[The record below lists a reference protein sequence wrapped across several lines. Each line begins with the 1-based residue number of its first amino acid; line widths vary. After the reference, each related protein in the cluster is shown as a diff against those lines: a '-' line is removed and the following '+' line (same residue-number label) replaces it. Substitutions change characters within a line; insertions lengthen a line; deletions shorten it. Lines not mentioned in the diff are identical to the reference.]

1 MPPSEFWKTLL
12 SAALGFLAGLLA
24 EPLRLLITNSVK
36 LRQMRTALYR
46 DAIHRYWDLVQ
57 IVYKGSGK
65 EHGGKSA
72 LAVTRRYI
80 RDDLLE
86 HFHSTDRA
94 NLYRPREFRELEN
107 YYTHLRSLKKLRL
120 PASRDYDAYMRDIL
134 NMFDYYVR
142 SGRLSRWKAY
152 RYGGRELRKH
162 WRDENARYSLESFE
176 ELL

>member
-94 NLYRPREFRELEN
+94 NLYRLREFRELEN

-142 SGRLSRWKAY
+142 SG
-152 RYGGRELRKH
+152 G
-162 WRDENARYSLESFE
+162 SLEGLPLWRE
-176 ELL
+176 RVAQALAG

>member
-94 NLYRPREFRELEN
+94 NLYRLREFRELEN

-120 PASRDYDAYMRDIL
+120 PASRDYNAYMRDIL

-152 RYGGRELRKH
+152 R
-162 WRDENARYSLESFE
+162 
-176 ELL
+176 

>member
-1 MPPSEFWKTLL
+1 M
-12 SAALGFLAGLLA
+12 
-24 EPLRLLITNSVK
+24 
-36 LRQMRTALYR
+36 
-46 DAIHRYWDLVQ
+46 
-57 IVYKGSGK
+57 
-65 EHGGKSA
+65 
-72 LAVTRRYI
+72 AVTRRYI

-94 NLYRPREFRELEN
+94 NLYRLRGFRELEN

-152 RYGGRELRKH
+152 R
-162 WRDENARYSLESFE
+162 
-176 ELL
+176 

>member
-46 DAIHRYWDLVQ
+46 DAIHRYWDLVPIQCRSHLALYRDAIHRYWDLVQ
-57 IVYKGSGK
+57 IVYKRSGK

-94 NLYRPREFRELEN
+94 NLYRLREFRELEN

-134 NMFDYYVR
+134 NMF
-142 SGRLSRWKAY
+142 
-152 RYGGRELRKH
+152 
-162 WRDENARYSLESFE
+162 
-176 ELL
+176 

>member
-86 HFHSTDRA
+86 HFHSTDGA
-94 NLYRPREFRELEN
+94 NLYRLREFRELEN

-142 SGRLSRWKAY
+142 SG
-152 RYGGRELRKH
+152 G
-162 WRDENARYSLESFE
+162 SLEGLPLWRE
-176 ELL
+176 RVAQALAG